1 MITQRP
7 APPPPKRKP
16 RQYYR
21 KTHEKQKSPPPAPR
35 APPHTKTTASPKY
48 HASHRGQ
55 GPETQ
60 SQPSRENTLPENMRE
75 SPPKRQKAVVGQ

>member
-21 KTHEKQKSPPPAPR
+21 KTHEKQKSPPPR
-35 APPHTKTTASPKY
+35 APPHTKTTASPKH

-55 GPETQ
+55 GPETP
-60 SQPSRENTLPENMRE
+60 SQPSRENTPPENMRE